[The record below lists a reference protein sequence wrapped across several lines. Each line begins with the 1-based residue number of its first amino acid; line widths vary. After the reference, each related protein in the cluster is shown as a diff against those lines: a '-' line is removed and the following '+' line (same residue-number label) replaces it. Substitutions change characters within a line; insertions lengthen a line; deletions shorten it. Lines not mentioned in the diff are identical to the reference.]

1 MFYNNKLFTF
11 NDSGGQAEIYEIN
24 SSNGSIVRTITINN
38 ATNVDWE
45 DITQDAT
52 HIYIGDIGNN
62 NGNRT
67 DLKIYKIS
75 KSDFDDADNIATAE
89 TISYYY
95 ANQTTFNSLPN
106 NNNWDAEGLISFGDK
121 LLIFTKNWVNNMVN
135 VYSIPKISGSYSA
148 QFVSTY
154 NTNGLITGADIS
166 FNEDVIYLTGY
177 SSSQAPFM
185 YTIHNISASNL
196 DIFSGNVSPKI
207 TNIVPLGNQVEAISL
222 FEITPTKHRLYIS
235 NEKYTFTSGP
245 ISITFPAKL
254 WFIELN
260 ADTFLSLDTIDSNNH
275 FVLYPNPCETA
286 INSSVIIDEVTIYD
300 NFGKIIFQDKNV
312 NSISLENLVAGVY
325 FAQIKLENQFYF
337 KKIIKK

>member
-1 MFYNNKLFTF
+1 M
-11 NDSGGQAEIYEIN
+11 
-24 SSNGSIVRTITINN
+24 
-38 ATNVDWE
+38 
-45 DITQDAT
+45 
-52 HIYIGDIGNN
+52 
-62 NGNRT
+62 
-67 DLKIYKIS
+67 
-75 KSDFDDADNIATAE
+75 
-89 TISYYY
+89 
-95 ANQTTFNSLPN
+95 
-106 NNNWDAEGLISFGDK
+106 
-121 LLIFTKNWVNNMVN
+121 
-135 VYSIPKISGSYSA
+135 
-148 QFVSTY
+148 
-154 NTNGLITGADIS
+154 S
-166 FNEDVIYLTGY
+166 FNEDVIYLKGY
-177 SSSQAPFM
+177 ISSQAPFM
-185 YTIHNISASNL
+185 YTIHNISSSNL

-275 FVLYPNPCETA
+275 FVLYPNPCVTA

-325 FAQIKLENQFYF
+325 FAQIKLEKQFYF